1 MIQTKLIT
9 QRRQMID
16 RDINDYLI
24 SIGTVP
30 QTKVQLVDI
39 KMEYH
44 EKDDT
49 YDALVIYN
57 QTKLMPSNPPVT
69 NP

>member
-1 MIQTKLIT
+1 MIQTKLIK

-16 RDINDYLI
+16 RDINDFLRQ
-24 SIGTVP
+24 IGTVKY
-30 QTKVQLVDI
+30 TKVQLIDI
-39 KMEYH
+39 KLEYH

-57 QTKLMPSNPPVT
+57 QVQVQVPTSENT
-69 NP
+69 NR